1 MVIFKKIRIAN
12 YIYQQN
18 EEMKIQHNKEINKTN
33 GYILIKFSK
42 NIMKII
48 DFKYR
53 YTGNQ
58 RNVCCTMGG

>member
-1 MVIFKKIRIAN
+1 
-12 YIYQQN
+12 
-18 EEMKIQHNKEINKTN
+18 MKIQHNKEINKTN

-53 YTGNQ
+53 YTGN
-58 RNVCCTMGG
+58 

>member
-1 MVIFKKIRIAN
+1 MVIFKKLELLIT
-12 YIYQQN
+12 YISK
-18 EEMKIQHNKEINKTN
+18 MKIQHNKEINKTN

-53 YTGNQ
+53 YTGN
-58 RNVCCTMGG
+58 